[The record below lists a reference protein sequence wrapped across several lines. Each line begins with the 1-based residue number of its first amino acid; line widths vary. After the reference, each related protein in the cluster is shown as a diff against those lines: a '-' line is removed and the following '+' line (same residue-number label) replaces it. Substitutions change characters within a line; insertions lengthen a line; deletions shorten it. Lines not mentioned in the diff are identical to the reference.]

1 MIFHSNPK
9 FFVLQAIC
17 PTNDFFTDLMRSLF
31 QMMTIVQYHTSFT
44 IRSTEYCTG
53 YLDFRPTSRLEKIR
67 DGFLSTTFVQQLP
80 RVRCGERCQSHD
92 KRTDPCG
99 YRDSTVDFPVT
110 FCVLFNVFLSMS
122 SCSTSGAN
130 SPAQN
135 KPRCR
140 LDIWKRKIRC
150 MHAVIFLR

>member
-53 YLDFRPTSRLEKIR
+53 YLVPGTSTSDRLLDWGRIR

-110 FCVLFNVFLSMS
+110 FCVLFNVFL
-122 SCSTSGAN
+122 
-130 SPAQN
+130 
-135 KPRCR
+135 
-140 LDIWKRKIRC
+140 
-150 MHAVIFLR
+150 